1 MSYNKEIEN
10 LLSIKNIQKT
20 AMRILVLQ
28 FFLEQKSAISLPQ
41 LEENF
46 YYSERTTLYRTLKTF
61 EDKAL
66 VHKINDGTSSTKY
79 AICKT
84 TCEANDHTDIHPHF
98 YCEKCET
105 TTCVNSILIPKLSLP
120 NFKISSS
127 ELIIKGI
134 CDVCNKVA

>member
-1 MSYNKEIEN
+1 MSYNKEITT

-41 LEENF
+41 LEEKF

-84 TCEANDHTDIHPHF
+84 TCEADHHIDVHPHF

-105 TTCVNSILIPKLSLP
+105 TTCVNTILIPKLSLP
-120 NFKISSS
+120 NFKISST